1 MVAADRAKRAEKTV
15 AIKKKSVKR
24 ARAKAAAA
32 SARTTAKRPNVKRRK
47 QPREPSQAD
56 HPDQRHR
63 ELIQDCRFGSEGDNL
78 AQLRLAAL
86 RETAAAVAQ
95 REMIARPL
103 SLGAG
108 KWVQLG
114 PTVIPNGQT
123 PSAATGGS
131 RVNVTGRIT
140 EIVVDPISPLTM
152 YVATAGGGIWKTMD
166 GGVTWSPKSDNE
178 ASLAIGA
185 LAMAPSD
192 PNRLY
197 AGTGEGNIFFY
208 VQNMPLQVANEDY
221 YGVGVLR
228 SSDGGDTWTHVGS
241 ADFLG
246 AAFYRI
252 AVHPMDHD
260 VLFAATTNGLMR
272 SQDGGATWMPMTS
285 GLPPLSTTVIACT
298 DVAYDPG
305 NVNRAWCAF
314 WGSGLY
320 RTDDANA
327 VMPTWSKLNTDLP
340 AGGMGRIALAVA
352 PSNHDAIFA
361 LVAPFPEPTL
371 NPTGVV
377 YGSTNGG
384 DTWSTITTVPT
395 VQSSFNLNIAV
406 DVSNPDVLY
415 LSCRELYKSVQ
426 SGGNWTTKSIGT
438 QIHVDN
444 HAFASHPTNH
454 LQIYAGT
461 DGGIYESTNGGE
473 STDGGSPWDDRI
485 NEGLVIAQFE
495 FIGQHPSSDAQVIGG
510 TQDNGTA
517 MFRNSLVFYHSA
529 DFDGG
534 QAGIDPTNPKNV
546 IHTFCSLPKKRNH
559 PENGRGI
566 ERSVTAGKF
575 GTYTD
580 ISDDLPP
587 ADGSGAKVL
596 FYPPWT
602 YDDSNS
608 NNLAFGTNEL
618 RLSAA
623 QGTDKWPISIPLSG
637 IDGGR
642 VSAIHYV
649 NSSLIYCGTTSGLV
663 YEATK
668 SGNTWTA
675 TQVSA
680 SPLPARWIWDIF
692 LVPGM
697 TDVLVLAMAGY
708 GTPHVWTG
716 ARSGGSWTWTDLS
729 GTSPNRLPDAPANA
743 LLVDPTAPNTMY
755 VGTDVGVWTTT
766 DGGANWFPFS
776 DGLPNVDVYDLKLHA
791 QTRLLRAATHGRG
804 LWERQLG
811 DAGAADVRLVIRDH
825 VMDTGRL
832 TPSPSGLASAWEDPG
847 RQINLGDPLFWWN
860 CADVKVDSPVGDSY
874 QMPVASV
881 DYLTFE
887 TALEHRNPERGELNR
902 VYVQVHNRGVMPGS
916 NVVVKILCA
925 DAAPGLPDL
934 PADFWTA
941 FPGNS
946 GLPSAW
952 TPIGAAQTIASLR
965 PERPAVL
972 EWDWTPPMSS
982 ATHSCLLVVTSCI
995 EDPPGVR
1002 SLALDSLV
1010 TQNRQVGLKNL
1021 HIIDALPSPYWD
1033 AIRFYPRA
1041 ATDIFRFGAL
1051 PKGWSLSLVLPK
1063 EVPLSEITYTGLE
1076 AKRVSAAKQA
1086 RISEQLG
1093 KRAALYDLKEALVAA
1108 TPRKGCAITGVPV
1121 GRQGI
1126 PILVA
1131 FTADARPRTGNVQL
1145 IQESPDQG
1153 VLGGNTFA
1161 LRNVKANA
1169 RRISSVKKKRR

>member
-1 MVAADRAKRAEKTV
+1 M
-15 AIKKKSVKR
+15 AIKKKSVKPPQ
-24 ARAKAAAA
+24 AKAAAGGRA
-32 SARTTAKRPNVKRRK
+32 TAKRPNVKRRK

-56 HPDQRHR
+56 RPDQRHS
-63 ELIQDCRFGSEGDNL
+63 ELIQDRRFGSEDENL

-95 REMIARPL
+95 REKIAKPL

-123 PSAATGGS
+123 PSAASGGS

-140 EIVVDPISPLTM
+140 EIVVDPTSPSTI
-152 YVATAGGGIWKTMD
+152 YVATAGGGVWKTVD
-166 GGVTWSPKSDNE
+166 GGVTWSPKSDKE
-178 ASLAIGA
+178 VSLAIGA

-197 AGTGEGNIFFY
+197 AGTGEGNIFYY
-208 VQNMPLQVANEDY
+208 VQNFPLQASNEDY
-221 YGVGVLR
+221 HGVGVLR

-241 ADFLG
+241 ADFCG

-252 AVHPMDHD
+252 AVHPTNHD
-260 VLFAATTNGLMR
+260 VLFAATTHGLVR
-272 SQDGGATWMPMTS
+272 SQDGGTTWMPMTS

-298 DVAYDPG
+298 DVAYHPG

-327 VMPTWSKLNTDLP
+327 VTPRWSKLNTRLQAD
-340 AGGMGRIALAVA
+340 GMGRIALAVA

-361 LVAPFPEPTL
+361 LIAPFPEPVQ
-371 NPTGVV
+371 NPKGVV
-377 YGSTNGG
+377 YRSSNGG

-395 VQSSFNLNIAV
+395 VQSSYSLNIAV

-415 LSCRELYKSVQ
+415 LSGRELYKSVQ

-461 DGGIYESTNGGE
+461 DGGIYQSA
-473 STDGGSPWDDRI
+473 DGGSTWDDSI
-485 NEGLVIAQFE
+485 NEGLVITQFE
-495 FIGQHPSSDAQVIGG
+495 FIGQHPESDAQVIGG

-534 QAGIDPTNPKNV
+534 QAGIDPANPKNV
-546 IHTFCSLPKKRNH
+546 IHTFCSLPRKRNQ
-559 PENGRGI
+559 PENGKGI

-587 ADGSGAKVL
+587 TDGSGAKVL

-602 YDDSNS
+602 YDDTNS

-623 QGTDKWPISIPLSG
+623 QGTDKWPISITLPG
-637 IDGGR
+637 IDSGR

-649 NSSLIYCGTTSGLV
+649 SPSLIYCGTSNGLV
-663 YEATK
+663 YKAMK
-668 SGNTWTA
+668 SGSMWTA
-675 TQVSA
+675 TKVSA
-680 SPLPARWIWDIF
+680 SPLPARWIWDVF
-692 LVPGM
+692 LVRGM
-697 TDVLVLAMAGY
+697 SDVLVLAMAGY
-708 GTPHVWTG
+708 RTAHVWKGTL
-716 ARSGGSWTWTDLS
+716 SGGSWTWADLS
-729 GTSPNRLPDAPANA
+729 GAPSHRLPNAPANA
-743 LLVDPTAPNTMY
+743 LQVDPTAPDMMY
-755 VGTDVGVWTTT
+755 VGTDVGVWATT
-766 DGGANWFPFS
+766 DGGANWNPFS
-776 DGLPNVDVYDLKLHA
+776 DGLPSVAVYDLKLHA

-804 LWERQLG
+804 VWECKL
-811 DAGAADVRLVIRDH
+811 DVAGVPEVRIVIRDH

-832 TPSPSGLASAWEDPG
+832 TPSPFGLPSAWEDPG
-847 RQINLGDPLFWWN
+847 RQVNLGDPLFWWN
-860 CADVKVDSPVGDSY
+860 CADVKIDSPMGDSY
-874 QMPVASV
+874 QMPVATV
-881 DYLTFE
+881 DYLAFE
-887 TALEHRNPERGELNR
+887 TALQHRNPQRGKVNR
-902 VYVQVHNRGVMPGS
+902 VYVQVHNRGVVPAS
-916 NVVVKILCA
+916 NVVVKILYA
-925 DAAPGLPDL
+925 DATPGLPDL
-934 PADFWTA
+934 PTDFWTA

-946 GLPSAW
+946 GMPSPW
-952 TPIGAAQTIASLR
+952 TPIGAAQTIAWLR
-965 PERPAVL
+965 QERPAVL
-972 EWDWTPPMSS
+972 EWDWTPPMSA

-995 EDPPGVR
+995 EDSPGVR
-1002 SLALDSLV
+1002 SLVLDSLV

-1051 PKGWSLSLVLPK
+1051 PKGWSLGLVLPK
-1063 EVPLSEITYTGLE
+1063 EVPLSKITYSGLE
-1076 AKRVSAAKQA
+1076 AKPVSAAERA

-1093 KRAALYDLKEALVAA
+1093 KQAALYDLKQALVAA
-1108 TPRKGCAITGVPV
+1108 ASREGCAISGIPV
-1121 GRQGI
+1121 GMQGI

-1131 FTADARPRTGNVQL
+1131 FTANARPSAGSVQL
-1145 IQESPDQG
+1145 IQESRDQR

-1169 RRISSVKKKRR
+1169 RQISSVKNKKR